1 MLEPCT
7 IDAEVIADYLD
18 SQRRHGMASFVR
30 ALGREDTRVAR
41 RQMDLLARIH
51 ALEAKYEPRTAE
63 KPHDP
68 RPPANASD

>member
-1 MLEPCT
+1 MLEPLT
-7 IDAEVIADYLD
+7 IDAEVIATFLD

-41 RQMDLLARIH
+41 RQMDLLKRIH
-51 ALEAKYEPRTAE
+51 ELEAQYEPRAAE

-68 RPPANASD
+68 RPPAEASD